1 MSNDYVLNSVSGVAA
16 DWEIKILAEKHG
28 MIGGFE
34 EFSPKGTVSY
44 GLTSYGY
51 DYRLGDHIK
60 LILPGKTIDP
70 KNPQTSADAL
80 SLEHRPVA
88 GSNAIILPAHSTC
101 LSYSVESFKMPVNC
115 IGISIGKST
124 YARCGVLVN
133 VTPAEPEWEGHLT
146 LEISNISDSDVYL
159 YAGEGIA
166 QMIFLFGKSNPLVT
180 YKTKKGK
187 YQGQDK
193 KIVVATTNEHHE
205 EVRNS
210 SNDPIAPVAGQ
221 DDDKGLQEVHAGV
234 GENIGTDTACV

>member
-1 MSNDYVLNSVSGVAA
+1 MASDFVLNSVSGVAA
-16 DWEIKILAEKHG
+16 DWEIKSLAENHK

-34 EFSPKGTVSY
+34 EFCPKGVISY

-80 SLEHRPVA
+80 SLEHRPVT
-88 GSNAIILPAHSTC
+88 GSNAILLPAHSTC
-101 LSYSVESFKMPVNC
+101 LSYSVESFKLPVNC
-115 IGISIGKST
+115 IGLSIGKST

-166 QMIFLFGKSNPLVT
+166 QMIFFFGKSNPLVT

-187 YQGQDK
+187 YQGQTD
-193 KIVVATTNEHHE
+193 KIVVATANKHHE
-205 EVRNS
+205 EVGNS
-210 SNDPIAPVAGQ
+210 SHNQLAPPAEQVNDE
-221 DDDKGLQEVHAGV
+221 GLQEVHAGV
-234 GENIGTDTACV
+234 GEDIQANSDSV